1 MTTTIQVTDDVR
13 NELESMKEYPRQ
25 TYNEVIEKLVDVF
38 EALSENRELSDEVLS
53 EIAEARKEIKTG
65 KGLTTKQLLRELEV
79 SA

>member
-1 MTTTIQVTDDVR
+1 MATTIQVSDQVR
-13 NELESMKEYPRQ
+13 NELESMKDYPRQ

-38 EALSENRELSDEVLS
+38 EAVSENKELRDELLE
-53 EIAEARKEIKTG
+53 EIAEARADIKSG